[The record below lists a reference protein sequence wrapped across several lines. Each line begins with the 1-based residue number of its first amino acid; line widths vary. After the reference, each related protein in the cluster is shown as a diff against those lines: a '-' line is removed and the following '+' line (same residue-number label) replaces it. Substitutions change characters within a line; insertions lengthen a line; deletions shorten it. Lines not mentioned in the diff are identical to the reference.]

1 MRLSVRVQ
9 GRRELCFAPLLSVV
23 TEFRDRAK
31 ERNDM
36 WRLITDFRDTVE
48 SKRGQD
54 VMETLKWQFQAGFK
68 PRLLQLNQTPAEVNM
83 AKGIKE
89 MCRMLSS
96 FVGSGS
102 SLWYVFSV

>member
-9 GRRELCFAPLLSVV
+9 GRQELCFALLLSVV

-54 VMETLKWQFQAGFK
+54 GDMETLKWQFKAGFK

-89 MCRMLSS
+89 M
-96 FVGSGS
+96 
-102 SLWYVFSV
+102 